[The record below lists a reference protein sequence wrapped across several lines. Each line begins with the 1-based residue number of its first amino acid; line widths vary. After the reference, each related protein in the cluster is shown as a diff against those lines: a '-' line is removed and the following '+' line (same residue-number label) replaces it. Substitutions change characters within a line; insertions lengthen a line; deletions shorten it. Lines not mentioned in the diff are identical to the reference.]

1 MSATVMPVYTVYYNP
16 SDFPGQYVVRRF
28 FIEGG
33 NREPQA
39 DRTPLYVGDSLERA
53 QHDPARHV
61 LLLRR
66 RRGRRRSH
74 RELDV
79 MDAGQGGAIATCA
92 VIAGLSSGA
101 LIARTEARLVWPLT
115 LIAVAAV
122 IGLVVLA
129 LA

>member
-53 QHDPARHV
+53 
-61 LLLRR
+61 
-66 RRGRRRSH
+66 RSMIPH
-74 RELDV
+74 GMYCFSAD
-79 MDAGQGGAIATCA
+79 DGDD
-92 VIAGLSSGA
+92 
-101 LIARTEARLVWPLT
+101 
-115 LIAVAAV
+115 AAV
-122 IGLVVLA
+122 IESWM
-129 LA
+129 